1 MDNRRVRAL
10 VCLAVIALVWRT
22 GAGAAAAEVGSPK
35 NAASEL
41 FATPLLDLE
50 LRLKG
55 SAWEALSLQTMESPK
70 LYAEA
75 SVQTKSGTWR
85 AVGIKLK
92 GSYGSF
98 QSADER
104 PGLTLHF
111 DKFKGARSFYG
122 LTRLHLNNGAQDD
135 SRLNEWLG
143 GELARAAG
151 VPAGRATHA
160 WLTLQGK
167 DRGLYVVR
175 ESFTPDFLSQWF
187 GAPGKGDL
195 YDAAAGGDLRLDMEK
210 DQGEEGDHAALQEL
224 ITACENPDAEARGGA
239 LAALADLPSW
249 RASFVAE
256 VLLGHWDGYSLAA
269 NNYRLYRRPSD
280 GRLVFL
286 LHGMDQV
293 LGDPDAPVYASFQGM
308 AARALEG
315 MPGGMEAYAAEV
327 RRQALIVWA
336 STDWAARIRSRTVA
350 LAEAVSHHDAA
361 LPSELIRLGR
371 ELEERFLSRCVRV
384 KQAALHPP
392 QRVTLGRGGRV
403 SLSDGWYAGE
413 ENGGEFLPPDAASPR
428 RDWQLRAKEG
438 TEASWR
444 QTVWLDPGR
453 YRFTAVIRTTG
464 VVSEPGT
471 PLRGAGLRVLGSD
484 LHSRSWIRGTRGPR
498 SRHVD
503 FEADGPVTLLLELR
517 AEDGVAS
524 FNADSLVLERR

>member
-1 MDNRRVRAL
+1 MEIRKVRWL
-10 VCLAVIALVWRT
+10 VCLTVMTVAWGFAV
-22 GAGAAAAEVGSPK
+22 GAAAPEGGSPRD
-35 NAASEL
+35 AASEL
-41 FATPLLDLE
+41 FATPLVDLD

-55 SAWEALSLQTMESPK
+55 SAWEALSLQTMETPK

-75 SVQTKSGTWR
+75 SLQTKSGIWR

-98 QSADER
+98 QSAGER

-143 GELARAAG
+143 GEMARAGG

-167 DRGLYVVR
+167 DRGLYVIR
-175 ESFTPDFLSQWF
+175 ESFSPDFLTEWF

-210 DQGEEGDHAALQEL
+210 DQGEEGDNAALQEL
-224 ITACENPDAEARGGA
+224 ITACENPDSEARGVA
-239 LAALADLPSW
+239 LAALADLPAW
-249 RASFVAE
+249 RATFVAE
-256 VLLGHWDGYSLAA
+256 VLLGHWDGYALAA

-280 GRLVFL
+280 GRFVFL

-293 LGDPDAPVYASFQGM
+293 LGDPDAPVYANFQGM

-315 MPGGMEAYAAEV
+315 IPGEMEAYSAEV
-327 RRQALIVWA
+327 RRQALTVWA
-336 STDWAARIRSRTVA
+336 SSDWAARIRSRAGA
-350 LAEAVSHHDAA
+350 LAEAVSRHDAA
-361 LPSELIRLGR
+361 LSSELLRLGR
-371 ELEERFLSRCVRV
+371 ELEERFLSRCARV

-413 ENGGEFLPPDAASPR
+413 ESGGEFLPPDAASPHR
-428 RDWQLRAKEG
+428 VWQLRAKEG

-444 QTVWLDPGR
+444 QTVWLEPGS
-453 YRFTAVIRTTG
+453 YRFSAVIRTTG
-464 VVSEPGT
+464 VETDPDGT
-471 PLRGAGLRVLGSD
+471 LRGAGLRVLGRD

-503 FEADGPVTLLLELR
+503 IEADGPVTLLLELR
-517 AEDGVAS
+517 AQDGTATFDAAS
-524 FNADSLVLERR
+524 LTLERR

>member
-1 MDNRRVRAL
+1 MENRLVRGL
-10 VCLAVIALVWRT
+10 VCLAVMAVVWRT
-22 GAGAAAAEVGSPK
+22 SAGAAAPDAGSTQD
-35 NAASEL
+35 AASEL
-41 FATPLLDLE
+41 FATPLLDLD

-55 SAWEALSLQTMESPK
+55 SAWEALSLQTMETPK

-75 SVQTKSGTWR
+75 SLQTKSGTWR
-85 AVGIKLK
+85 GVGVKLK

-122 LTRLHLNNGAQDD
+122 LTRLHLNNGSQDD

-167 DRGLYVVR
+167 DRGLYVIR
-175 ESFTPDFLSQWF
+175 ESFSPDFLAQWF

-224 ITACENPDAEARGGA
+224 ITACENPDAEARRVA
-239 LAALADLPSW
+239 LSALADLPAW

-256 VLLGHWDGYSLAA
+256 VLLGHWDGYALAA
-269 NNYRLYRRPSD
+269 NNYRLYQRPSD
-280 GRLVFL
+280 GRFAFL

-293 LGDPDAPVYASFQGM
+293 LGDPDAPVYTDFHGS
-308 AARALEG
+308 AARALG
-315 MPGGMEAYAAEV
+315 GLPGEMEAYAAEV
-327 RRQALIVWA
+327 RRQALTVWA
-336 STDWAARIRSRTVA
+336 SSDWAARIRSRAGA
-350 LAEAVSHHDAA
+350 LAEAVSGHDEAQSA
-361 LPSELIRLGR
+361 ELLRLGR

-392 QRVTLGRGGRV
+392 QRVTLGQGGRV

-413 ENGGEFLPPDAASPR
+413 ESGGEFLPPDAASPH

-444 QTVWLDPGR
+444 QTVWLEPGS
-453 YRFTAVIRTTG
+453 YRFSAVIRTTG
-464 VVSEPGT
+464 VETDPDGT
-471 PLRGAGLRVLGSD
+471 LRGAGLRVLGRD
-484 LHSRSWIRGTRGPR
+484 LHSRSWIRGNRGPR

-517 AEDGVAS
+517 AQSGTAS
-524 FNADSLVLERR
+524 FDAASLTLERR